1 MPNFFIPIGLI
12 LYSVVVVLFR
22 KRLKAAFNSKIGFK
36 VKQSIFS
43 VFLSVPFAFIFGS
56 FDLYSKVQFYMNYDT
71 YVPLCLAK
79 YEAGAAEVLSIEYEV
94 SAVFIKFKKTGSAD
108 TFWCENKSGIIRFF
122 R

>member
-1 MPNFFIPIGLI
+1 MPNIFIPIGLI

-36 VKQSIFS
+36 TKQSIFG

-71 YVPLCLAK
+71 YVPLCLAE